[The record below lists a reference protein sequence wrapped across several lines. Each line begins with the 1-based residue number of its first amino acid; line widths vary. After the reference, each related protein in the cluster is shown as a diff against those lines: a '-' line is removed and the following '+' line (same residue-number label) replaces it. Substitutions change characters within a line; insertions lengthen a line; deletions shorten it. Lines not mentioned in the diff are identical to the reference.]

1 MLLKEDMAMRTY
13 DFAPLSR
20 SSVGFDRLFDLI
32 NSNAQRLNGQ
42 ETNFP
47 PYDIARIDD
56 DTYRITLAVAGFSPE
71 EISITAQQNLLA
83 VAGQKKETGEHQ
95 YLHRGISAQSFDKQ
109 FNLADHVEVTGASF
123 ENGLLQIELVR
134 KIPEAMKPRRIQIN
148 GAKSKVV
155 SGGKAV

>member
-1 MLLKEDMAMRTY
+1 MRTY
-13 DFAPLSR
+13 DFARLSR

-47 PYDIARIDD
+47 PYDIVSIDD
-56 DTYRITLAVAGFSPE
+56 DTYRITLAVAGFSSE
-71 EISITAQQNLLA
+71 EISITAQQNVLA